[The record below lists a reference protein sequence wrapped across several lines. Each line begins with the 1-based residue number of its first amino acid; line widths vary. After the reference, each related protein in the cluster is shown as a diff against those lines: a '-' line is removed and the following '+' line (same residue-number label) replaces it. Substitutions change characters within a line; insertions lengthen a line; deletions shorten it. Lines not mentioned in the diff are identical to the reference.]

1 MRTIKQILEAFKKD
15 LRIGYQAQKNVVDIS
30 ERYIHELS
38 EADLGS
44 KGGVDYTTE
53 EQDTGLKWFGK
64 PKYQKSIILRQNGVD
79 QFSKSVNTFVDSLP
93 ANIGYINIIQMYS
106 LRSGNW
112 VDCMNLKDQLSLCF
126 DMTSRGVYF
135 ETNLSVSDLII
146 TIEYTKITD

>member
-15 LRIGYQAQKNVVDIS
+15 LRISYQAQRNVVDIS

-38 EADLGS
+38 EADLGG

-79 QFSKSVNTFVDSLP
+79 QFSKSGNTFVDSLP
-93 ANIGYINIIQMYS
+93 ANAGYINLIQMYS
-106 LRSGNW
+106 LRTGNW
-112 VDCMNLKDQLSLCF
+112 VDCMNLKNELTLCF
-126 DMTSRGVYF
+126 DMTNSGVYF
-135 ETNLSVSDLII
+135 ETNLVVSDIII
-146 TIEYTKITD
+146 TIEYTKTTD